1 MCSTTESLNDHHG
14 FVFVHACMLNILF
27 LNTAFFLGS
36 KKMESP
42 KLLRIVRI
50 LFRKSLSATLLGLQ
64 HAMRAKKIMGYVA
77 QTKLKRSKNTCS
89 IIAMYV

>member
-1 MCSTTESLNDHHG
+1 
-14 FVFVHACMLNILF
+14 
-27 LNTAFFLGS
+27 
-36 KKMESP
+36 MESP

-89 IIAMYV
+89 IIAMYVWQYATFAGGGADVMRCWGNYMADKSKIS